1 MSKEVKKINKKLDKM
16 RNELEFMYLNKYYNL
31 YMNNFIISQVDYQMR
46 DYILRKFW
54 ADGTLAEFK
63 LSGSE
68 GSTDYPKGMPVFC
81 PYAPS
86 RYNLYD
92 FPIDVSLINIR
103 GVKFIPA
110 TPQKVDED
118 VILLY
123 AQRNKKSIYS
133 IVSVYVDMLVDI
145 EMVIKINLMVQ
156 KSPWIIGT
164 SPESQF
170 KAEELA
176 NKILDDNPFLFV
188 ELEEIDKA
196 KALISGAPYVLD
208 KLYNL
213 KTCRENELRE
223 FLGISNLGVIEKKE
237 HLVTDEISANNDIT
251 KLFEDSLL
259 DMMQE
264 SFDRGNKLFGFD
276 IKVELNHIDR
286 EKESNY
292 EEEEEDEDNDE

>member
-1 MSKEVKKINKKLDKM
+1 MGKESKKLVRKLEKM
-16 RNELEFMYLNKYYNL
+16 RDELEFMYLNKYYNL
-31 YMNNFIISQVDYQMR
+31 YMNNFKISTVDYQMK

-63 LSGSE
+63 LNETE
-68 GSTDYPKGMPVFC
+68 GSTDYPAGLPVFC

-86 RYNLYD
+86 RFNLYD
-92 FPIDVSLINIR
+92 YPIDVSLINIR
-103 GVKFIPA
+103 GVSFIPA
-110 TPQKVDED
+110 TIQKVDKD

-133 IVSVYVDMLVDI
+133 IVSVYVGMIVDI

-164 SPESQF
+164 SPEGQF

-176 NKILDDNPFLFV
+176 NKILDDNPFLFL

-196 KALISGAPYVLD
+196 KALISGAPYIID

-213 KTCRENELRE
+213 KSCRENELRE
-223 FLGISNLGVIEKKE
+223 YLGISNLGVIEKKE
-237 HLVTDEISANNDIT
+237 HLTNDEIASNNDIT

-259 DMMQE
+259 DTMQE
-264 SFDRGNKLFGFD
+264 SFDRGNKLFGFN
-276 IKVELNHIDR
+276 IKIELNHVER
-286 EKESNY
+286 EVENND
-292 EEEEEDEDNDE
+292 EDEEEDEDDDE